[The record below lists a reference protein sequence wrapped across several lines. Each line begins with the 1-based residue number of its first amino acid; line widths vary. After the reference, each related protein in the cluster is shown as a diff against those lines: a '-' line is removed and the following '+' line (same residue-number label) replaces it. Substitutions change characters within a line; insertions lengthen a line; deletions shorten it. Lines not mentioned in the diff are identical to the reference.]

1 MRGSALERR
10 LRSEHGFVSLA
21 EMIWVCLL
29 LVLVLGVALAPFD
42 IWHSTERRTR
52 SQADSQDNA
61 RVTLDSVAH
70 ELRNIAGQ
78 TQLVERAT
86 SYDLVFQTVDSGP
99 KPSGSQNSR
108 NIMRVRYCLD
118 TTDPARGMLW
128 EQTLKWTT
136 AAVPSSMPSAT
147 SCPDS
152 SWTSAQRTV
161 LTDAITNRISG
172 QDRPLFSFFPTGAT
186 LATITSVRVDLYTD
200 RDPSDAVKEA
210 RLTSGVLL
218 RNQSGAPTA
227 TATSTATGVSK
238 QVKLDAG
245 ASADPE
251 NLPLSYMWCDVTS
264 TAVCDSTTDLGTD
277 SPFTYTFTA
286 ATGSVRNMRLIVTD
300 LGGLQ
305 GTYNFNVTV
314 P

>member
-1 MRGSALERR
+1 MRPSALHALRGER
-10 LRSEHGFVSLA
+10 GFVSLA
-21 EMIWVCLL
+21 EMLWVSLL
-29 LVLVLGVALAPFD
+29 LILVLGVALAPFD
-42 IWHSTERRTR
+42 AWHNTDRKTR

-61 RVTLDSVAH
+61 RETVDSVAH

-78 TQLVERAT
+78 TQLIERAT
-86 SYDLVFQTVDSGP
+86 SYDLVFQTVDPGP

-118 TTDPARGMLW
+118 SSDPAHARLW

-136 AAVPSSMPSAT
+136 AALPSSMPSST
-147 SCPDS
+147 SCPDGTWAGANS
-152 SWTSAQRTV
+152 SVISDT
-161 LTDAITNRISG
+161 ITNRNG
-172 QDRPLFSFFPTGAT
+172 GLDRPLFAFFPTGAS
-186 LATITSVRVDLYTD
+186 LPTITSVRVDLYTD
-200 RDPSDAVKEA
+200 RDTTDSVKEA

-245 ASADPE
+245 ASTDPE

-264 TAVCDSTTDLGTD
+264 TTTCDDTTDLGTVT
-277 SPFTYTFTA
+277 PFTYTFTA
-286 ATGSVRNMRLIVTD
+286 ATGAVRNMRLIVTD

-305 GTYNFNVTV
+305 ATYNFNVTV